1 MIYSCFDH
9 RLGVYRYYAD
19 DRGHA
24 TNGDLAVPKLP
35 TTSSKIGTASL
46 EAARPLPAGARP
58 TGTGFRARG
67 IIVRCNGDSAGLG
80 ELGAATNNKSCAT
93 WLVGG
98 IGLGLVVALF
108 VNAKFGGRE

>member
-9 RLGVYRYYAD
+9 GLGMYRYYAD
-19 DRGHA
+19 ERGHA

-35 TTSSKIGTASL
+35 VTSSKIGTSSL
-46 EAARPLPAGARP
+46 EAGRPLPSGAKP

-67 IIVRCNGDSAGLG
+67 IVVRCAGDGTS
-80 ELGAATNNKSCAT
+80 LGALGAPGENTSCVT

-98 IGLGLVVALF
+98 IGIGLVVALF

>member
-9 RLGVYRYYAD
+9 RLGMYRYYAD
-19 DRGHA
+19 ERGHA

-35 TTSSKIGTASL
+35 ATSSKIGTASL
-46 EAARPLPAGARP
+46 EAGRPLPSAAKP

-67 IIVRCNGDSAGLG
+67 LVVQCNGSSLGLG
-80 ELGAATNNKSCAT
+80 ALGAGDDKPNCTT

-98 IGLGLVVALF
+98 IGIGLVVALF
-108 VNAKFGGRE
+108 VNAKFGARE